1 MLFPESLATLFQSAL
16 PRGERPRYLVRSC
29 KALVISIRAPARGAT
44 RVPCRISSDMV
55 YFNPRSREGSD
66 VIVISGITCHSISIR
81 APARGA
87 TACAGRLQIRF
98 DISIR
103 APARGATAG
112 RFYTFVQSFDFNP
125 RSREGSDGMV
135 VKEILTDE
143 ISIRAPA
150 RGATMSRCTV
160 RKDID
165 ISIRAPARGATRIS
179 KDSVTRMRNFN
190 PRSREGSDSCV
201 F

>member
-1 MLFPESLATLFQSAL
+1 M
-16 PRGERPRYLVRSC
+16 
-29 KALVISIRAPARGAT
+29 
-44 RVPCRISSDMV
+44 
-55 YFNPRSREGSD
+55 
-66 VIVISGITCHSISIR
+66 
-81 APARGA
+81 
-87 TACAGRLQIRF
+87 
-98 DISIR
+98 
-103 APARGATAG
+103 
-112 RFYTFVQSFDFNP
+112 QSFDFNP
-125 RSREGSDGMV
+125 RSREGSDGLV

-190 PRSREGSDSCV
+190 PRSREGSDVLLSASRSSTRY
-201 F
+201 FNPRSREGSDIRQAMN